1 MLRYYSYYNVGGFKD
16 MFLGDSTM
24 SAKSTYFTPLLA
36 VWKRRASEGDTSL
49 LAKIEEVE
57 NLPKVNLITNDCS
70 YGFPEQAA
78 TLVTH
83 AGYKVYLATLST
95 GECVF
100 SIRDIE
106 GNDRDEAGRAIPFLL
121 LVVGTTDADR
131 IVLEKLAAY
140 AVSHLNEISN
150 KFAQLF
156 SYNPQ
161 YNAIE
166 FSLQT
171 INELIEDISTKNSNS
186 FSTLTKTVVVNC
198 KKKDIALFAIPQGLD
213 KAIAMREQNVKGKS
227 VNFVI
232 LSDVLPLD
240 NPERMKRMIAQHQQ
254 QQRESSLSNKKLYLL
269 IAGIIAVAAILSLFL
284 EC

>member
-24 SAKSTYFTPLLA
+24 SAKSTFFTPLLA
-36 VWKRRASEGDTSL
+36 VWKRKASEGDTSVL
-49 LAKIEEVE
+49 VKIEAVE
-57 NLPKVNLITNDCS
+57 NLPKINLITNDSS
-70 YGFPEQAA
+70 YGFPEQAV

-83 AGYKVYLATLST
+83 AGYKVNLSSLST
-95 GECVF
+95 GECIF
-100 SIRDIE
+100 SIRDIDS
-106 GNDRDEAGRAIPFLL
+106 NDCDESGRAIPFLL
-121 LVVGTTDADR
+121 LVVGTTDTDR

-140 AVSHLNEISN
+140 TVSHLDEISN
-150 KFAQLF
+150 KFAKLF

-171 INELIEDISTKNSNS
+171 INKLIEDISTQNSNS
-186 FSTLTKTVVVNC
+186 FRTLTKTVVVDC

-213 KAIAMREQNVKGKS
+213 KAVAIREQNVKGKS
-227 VNFVI
+227 INFVV
-232 LSDVLPLD
+232 LSDVLPFD
-240 NPERMKRMIAQHQQ
+240 NPERMERMLAQYQ
-254 QQRESSLSNKKLYLL
+254 QQRESSLSKRKFYLL
-269 IAGIIAVAAILSLFL
+269 IASIITVATILCFFL